1 MLCVLMAI
9 LPVRAERVAGLHQ
22 PVEILRDRWGV
33 PHIYAHNTGDLFF
46 AQGWMAAKDRLFQ
59 IDLWRRAGTGK
70 LAEVLGPSAIARDRA
85 ARLVRFRGDWAREWS
100 SYAPDA
106 REIVTA
112 FVNGINAYI
121 KSLKSRPIEF
131 RIADYDPGLWSP
143 EDVVSRVAG
152 LGMMGNLTREVE
164 LSEEIS
170 AFGANTVEKY
180 EPPNPF
186 VHLIPPPGVDLRA
199 ITEQILAGY
208 RGVLDEAKFSGSNN
222 WVIDGSMSATGKPL
236 LANDPHRAITLP
248 SLRRTVHLV
257 APGWDAIG
265 AGEPALPGIALGH
278 NGAIGFG
285 LTVVG
290 TDQEDLYVEKLNPSN
305 PDQYLYR
312 KAWKPVEIERQQIPV
327 KGTQAATVELRYT
340 QHGPIIYED
349 RPRHLAYTLKW
360 VGAEPGG
367 AGYLAGISLARAKN
381 WSEFLTAL
389 ARFKVPSENMV
400 YADRSGNIGWVAAGL
415 NPIRKNWTGLLPV
428 PGDGGEYEW
437 NGFVPI
443 SEMPQVYNPAR
454 HFLATSN
461 NNILPP
467 GYGKQIAYEWADP
480 FRVERVREM
489 LSEPKKFSV
498 ADFERMQYDVVSLPA
513 RRLQAI
519 VRRSPPAGNQAI
531 VDEFLKWDARLTPDS
546 RAAMVFEM
554 WLTYLSPEVFPEW
567 RGPLNLEMV
576 LTALEQKPNPRALT
590 RSLDRALA
598 DLHKRIPNPD
608 AWRWSVAHTMHWL
621 HPLNREE
628 LNLPATL
635 RPGDADTVD
644 AAGGRLGAS
653 GATFREIL
661 DLSNWDQSMMTNAP
675 GESGDPESK
684 HYRDLLH
691 DWIAGRYH
699 PMPFSRRAVEAATEE
714 RIMLE
719 PAR

>member
-1 MLCVLMAI
+1 MLCVLLAI
-9 LPVRAERVAGLHQ
+9 LPARAEGVAGLHQ
-22 PVEILRDRWGV
+22 PVEVLRDRWGV
-33 PHIYAHNTGDLFF
+33 PHIYAHNTDDLFF

-70 LAEVLGPSAIARDRA
+70 LAEVLGPSAIARDRV

-106 REIVTA
+106 RQIVTA
-112 FVNGINAYI
+112 FVQGINAYI
-121 KSLKSRPIEF
+121 KSLKSRPLEF
-131 RIADYDPGLWSP
+131 RIAGYDPGLWGP

-152 LGMMGNLTREVE
+152 LGMTGNLAREVV
-164 LSEEIS
+164 LSEEI
-170 AFGANTVEKY
+170 ADFGANTVEKY
-180 EPPNPF
+180 EPPDPF
-186 VHLIPPPGVDLRA
+186 VHLAAPPGVDLRA
-199 ITEQILAGY
+199 ITEQILSDY
-208 RGVLDEAKFSGSNN
+208 REVLDEAKFSGSNN
-222 WVIDGSMSATGKPL
+222 WVVDGSMSATGKPL

-278 NGAIGFG
+278 NDAIGFG

-305 PDQYLYR
+305 PDQYLYK
-312 KAWKPVEIERQQIPV
+312 KAWKPVETERQQIAV
-327 KGTQAATVELRYT
+327 KGMQPVTVELRYT
-340 QHGPIIYED
+340 RHGPILYED
-349 RPRHLAYTLKW
+349 RPRHLAYALRW

-381 WSEFLTAL
+381 WSEFLAAM

-400 YADRSGNIGWVAAGL
+400 YADTSGNIGWIAAGL
-415 NPIRKNWTGLLPV
+415 SPIRRNWTGLLPV
-428 PGDGGEYEW
+428 PGDSGEYEW
-437 NGFVPI
+437 NGFVPV
-443 SEMPQVYNPAR
+443 SEMPQAYHPAR
-454 HFLATSN
+454 HFIATSN
-461 NNILPP
+461 DNILPP
-467 GYGKQIAYEWADP
+467 GYAKQIAYEWAAP

-489 LSEPKKFSV
+489 LSAPKKFSV

-519 VRRSPPAGNQAI
+519 VRRSPPEGNKAI
-531 VDEFLKWDARLTPDS
+531 VDEFLNWDARLTPDS

-554 WLTYLSPEVFPEW
+554 WITYLSPEVFPEW
-567 RGPLNLEMV
+567 RGPLNLAMV
-576 LTALEQKPNPRALT
+576 LMALEQKPNPRALT
-590 RSLDRALA
+590 HSLDRALA

-608 AWRWSVAHTMHWL
+608 AWRWSVAHTMHWR
-621 HPLNREE
+621 HPLNVEA
-628 LNLPATL
+628 LNLPPTM
-635 RPGDADTVD
+635 RPGDGDTVD
-644 AAGGRLGAS
+644 AAGGRLGSS

-661 DLSNWDQSMMTNAP
+661 DLSDWDKSMMTNAP
-675 GESGDPESK
+675 GESGDPESE
-684 HYRDLLH
+684 HYRDLLQ

-699 PMPFSRRAVEAATEE
+699 RMPFSRKAVEAATEE
-714 RIMLE
+714 RIVLE